1 MQIETSSVPHDG
13 IPAVPPVPERRRVRN
28 DVWHLKR
35 RADLRRTRAN
45 AMVVGSVLAVLA
57 LVRLFYVVLTR

>member
-1 MQIETSSVPHDG
+1 MQIETSSIPRDEVPV
-13 IPAVPPVPERRRVRN
+13 VPPASQKQRVRN

-45 AMVVGSVLAVLA
+45 AMVIGSVLAVLA
-57 LVRLFYVVLTR
+57 LVRLFYAVLTR